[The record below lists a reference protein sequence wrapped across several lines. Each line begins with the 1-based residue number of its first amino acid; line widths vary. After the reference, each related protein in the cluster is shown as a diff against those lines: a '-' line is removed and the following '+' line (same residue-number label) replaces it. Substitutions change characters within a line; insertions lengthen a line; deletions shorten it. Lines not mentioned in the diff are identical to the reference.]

1 MPSPGGIRCPHVNPA
16 VPDSKPFA
24 RWLAARKFE
33 VLCGAILAVMALNLV
48 SVTLRKSVTTDE
60 IVLIPAAY
68 YHLVANEVHLIAQ
81 HPPLCKLLAG
91 APLLFVQPNEWKP
104 EKIDP
109 RGPSDQNEWGYVMHF
124 WQDNRASFETISF
137 WSRVPMIALTL
148 ALGVLLFVCA
158 RDLFGPRVGL
168 LSVLLFAIEPTI
180 LAHGRIVQT
189 DIPASFGLLLSLFAL
204 SRYLRAPSWKGAC
217 GVGAG
222 AAVAMIAKYSMLVL
236 GPVLLVVF
244 AVLILR
250 QPERRGLLIKHAA
263 LALVALLLVINASYF
278 FYYRPL
284 TEGDLKWIADC
295 FPASASFTAAT
306 IRALRLFL
314 PTDFVMGVYW
324 QLHHSRVGHPAS
336 LLGMYSNFGW
346 WYYFPVAFAFKVTI
360 PFLVLSVSAL
370 VWATWRYLRGRGWR
384 WAALLAPFL
393 LYTALMVTSPID
405 IGVRYYL
412 PGYLFL
418 IILSAAL
425 LESLWQRQNRRST
438 QIASR
443 AIVLIALLW
452 MGLETGRAYPNYIPY
467 MNQLA
472 YARPHWW
479 YLSDSNVEWGD
490 DARDLAAYL
499 HAHGEN
505 RVRGLLLGCFA
516 TLDFYRVNYV
526 DALSTTSDPPPRY
539 TAIGASFLNGSTVP
553 PYEVNGKRVSDEV
566 RVNTFD
572 SFRHRKPEAVI
583 GNSIYVFRTGD

>member
-1 MPSPGGIRCPHVNPA
+1 MPRPGGIRCPHVNPA
-16 VPDSKPFA
+16 VPDSKPFV
-24 RWLAARKFE
+24 RWLAARKFG
-33 VLCGAILAVMALNLV
+33 VLCSAILAVMAVNLV

-109 RGPSDQNEWGYVMHF
+109 RRPSDQHEWDYVMHF
-124 WQDNRASFETISF
+124 WQDNRASFETICF
-137 WSRVPMIALTL
+137 WSRLPMILLTL
-148 ALGVLLFVCA
+148 ALGLLLFVFA
-158 RDLFGPRVGL
+158 RDLFGPRVAL
-168 LSVLLFAIEPTI
+168 LSVLLFAIEPAI

-189 DIPASFGLLLSLFAL
+189 DIPASFGLLLSVFAL
-204 SRYLRAPSWKGAC
+204 TRYLRAPGWKRAY

-222 AAVAMIAKYSMLVL
+222 AAVAMIAKYSMLII

-244 AVLILR
+244 TVLILR
-250 QPERRGLLIKHAA
+250 QPERRALLIKHAV
-263 LALVALLLVINASYF
+263 LALLALLLVINASYF

-284 TEGDLKWIADC
+284 TEGDLKWVADC
-295 FPASASFTAAT
+295 FPASAPFTTGT
-306 IRALRLFL
+306 IRVLRLVL
-314 PTDFVMGVYW
+314 PTDFVMGIYW
-324 QLHHSRVGHPAS
+324 QLHHSRVGHPAG
-336 LLGMYSNFGW
+336 LLGMYGNHGW
-346 WYYFPVAFAFKVTI
+346 WYYFPVAFVLKATI
-360 PFLVLSVSAL
+360 PFVLVSASAL
-370 VWATWRYLRGRGWR
+370 IWAIWRFVQGHDWR
-384 WAALLAPFL
+384 WAALLIPFL
-393 LYTALMVTSPID
+393 LYTALMLTSPID

-412 PGYLFL
+412 PGYVFLF
-418 IILSAAL
+418 ILSAAFLEWL
-425 LESLWQRQNRRST
+425 LQTRSRRST
-438 QIASR
+438 EAVSR
-443 AIVLIALLW
+443 VAVIVAVLW
-452 MGLETGRAYPNYIPY
+452 MGLETWRAYPNYIPY

-479 YLSDSNVEWGD
+479 YLSDSNIEWGD
-490 DARDLAAYL
+490 DARELANFL
-499 HAHGEN
+499 HARGEA

-526 DALSTTSDPPPRY
+526 DALSTTPDPPPRY

>member
-1 MPSPGGIRCPHVNPA
+1 MPGPGGIRCPHVNSA
-16 VPDSKPFA
+16 VTDPRPFA

-33 VLCGAILAVMALNLV
+33 VLCGGILAVMALNLV

-109 RGPSDQNEWGYVMHF
+109 SKPSDQHEWDYTMHF
-124 WQDNRASFETISF
+124 WQDNRASFEIISF
-137 WSRVPMIALTL
+137 WSRLPMIALTL
-148 ALGVLLFVCA
+148 VLGVLLFVFA
-158 RDLFGPRVGL
+158 RDLFGPRVAL
-168 LSVLLFAIEPTI
+168 LSVLLFALEPTI

-189 DIPASFGLLLSLFAL
+189 DIPATFGLLLSVFAL
-204 SRYLRAPSWKGAC
+204 CRYLRAPSWKGAC
-217 GVGAG
+217 GVGAA

-236 GPVLLVVF
+236 GPVLFVVF
-244 AVLILR
+244 VGLIVR
-250 QPERRGLLIKHAA
+250 QPERRGVLLKHAA
-263 LALVALLLVINASYF
+263 LALVALLLVINAAYF

-295 FPASASFTAAT
+295 FPATASFTTAT
-306 IRALRLFL
+306 IRTLRLFL

-336 LLGMYSNFGW
+336 LLGMYSNYGW
-346 WYYFPVAFAFKVTI
+346 WYYFPVAFALKTTI
-360 PFLVLSVSAL
+360 PFLLLSVSAL
-370 VWATWRYLRGRGWR
+370 GWAAWHFVKGRDWR
-384 WAALLAPFL
+384 WAALLIPFV
-393 LYTALMVTSPID
+393 LYTGLMITSPID

-412 PGYLFL
+412 PGYVFL
-418 IILSAAL
+418 VILSAAFLDYL
-425 LESLWQRQNRRST
+425 LRPSS
-438 QIASR
+438 IVPR
-443 AIVLIALLW
+443 AIALLALFW
-452 MGLETGRAYPNYIPY
+452 MGLEAWRAYPNYIPY

-490 DARDLAAYL
+490 DAKELASFL
-499 HAHGEN
+499 HARGEE

-526 DALSTTSDPPPRY
+526 DALSTTPDPPPRY
-539 TAIGASFLNGSTVP
+539 TALGASFINGSTVP
-553 PYEVNGKRVSDEV
+553 PYEINGKRVSDEV
-566 RVNTFD
+566 RVRTFE
-572 SFRHRKPEAVI
+572 SFRNRTPEAVI